1 MRAGPAPPALFIIAS
16 APTLSSVN
24 TRVSDVKAITGLIL
38 TMRPKQWTKNVLFV
52 FPAIVFNAQLFDQ
65 ESFVRVLACSGLMIL
80 AAGCVY
86 VVNDIVDIEAD
97 RQHPSKR
104 QRPIASGRLPLAFAR
119 VAAPI
124 IGILALAAAA
134 NFDGRLALLIAAY
147 LLLQLAY
154 SFALKHIVLLD
165 VLTVAAGFVM
175 RIVAGGLVIDV
186 ALSPWLITSGGLLA
200 LFLVIGKRRQE
211 FAELGE
217 GAGIARGSLQQYNLP
232 LLDDMLRIVTT
243 CVMITYIIYTVE
255 SPTLIKDGQNLG
267 LITVPAVVYGLFRY
281 LYLMRVKE
289 VGSAPDEVL
298 LTDRPLQATIAI
310 AALAYFIIVYLL

>member
-1 MRAGPAPPALFIIAS
+1 M
-16 APTLSSVN
+16 N
-24 TRVSDVKAITGLIL
+24 TQVSDVNVITGLIL
-38 TMRPKQWTKNVLFV
+38 TMRPRQWTKNVLFV

-65 ESFVRVLACSGLMIL
+65 ESFTRVLICSALMVL

-86 VVNDIVDIEAD
+86 IINDVVDVEAD
-97 RQHPSKR
+97 RRHPSKR
-104 QRPIASGRLPLAFAR
+104 ERPIASGQLPLAYAR
-119 VAAPI
+119 AAAPLL
-124 IGILALAAAA
+124 GSLTLLAAFS
-134 NFDGRLALLIAAY
+134 FDGRLALLLAAY

-165 VLTVAAGFVM
+165 ILTVAAGFVM
-175 RIVAGGLVIDV
+175 RILAGGIVINV

-211 FAELGE
+211 YAELGE
-217 GAGIARGSLQQYNLP
+217 GASAARGSLQHYNLR

-255 SPTLIKDGQNLG
+255 SPTLIKEGQNLG
-267 LITVPAVVYGLFRY
+267 LITVPAVIYGLFRY
-281 LYLMRVKE
+281 LYLMHVKQE
-289 VGSAPDEVL
+289 GSAPDEVL

-310 AALAYFIIVYLL
+310 AALAYFTIVYLL